1 MPHRIRAAR
10 TAQRDAVR
18 AITALGLAH
27 PLTLTL
33 LVVAF
38 TAAARAWD
46 RGHRVADTHPS
57 PAPGQEARS
66 GC

>member
-10 TAQRDAVR
+10 AAQWYAVR
-18 AITALGLAH
+18 AITAHGLAH
-27 PLTLTL
+27 PLSLAL
-33 LVVAF
+33 LAAAS

-57 PAPGQEARS
+57 PTPEARS

>member
-10 TAQRDAVR
+10 TVQHLAVR
-18 AITALGLAH
+18 ALTVYGLAH
-27 PLTLTL
+27 PLTLSL
-33 LVVAF
+33 LAVAS

-46 RGHRVADTHPS
+46 RGHRVAETHPS
-57 PAPGQEARS
+57 PAQEAPS